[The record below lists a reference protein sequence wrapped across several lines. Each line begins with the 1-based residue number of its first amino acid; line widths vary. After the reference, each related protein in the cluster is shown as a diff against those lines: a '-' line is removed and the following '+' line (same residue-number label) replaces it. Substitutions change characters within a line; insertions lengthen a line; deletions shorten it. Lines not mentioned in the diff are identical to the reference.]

1 MCRPA
6 LPCRPFMS
14 LFALC
19 RHGKSSC
26 QWAPPLSRLHSA
38 AGALKSSKAF
48 ATTFP
53 YGLTG
58 PGATDASYT
67 AALDLSK
74 PLLLRGSGDF
84 MAAARA
90 DARVRLRL
98 RKNSRASAEVEAS
111 VRQHLA
117 SATALSEDF
126 KLSSEVHDR
135 EETRAALE
143 GSCRQ
148 TGQLSLLLGGK
159 SVGKSLLLGELAQR
173 KDIVG
178 AGGALRAVL
187 YIDARVFGMDL
198 AAGLL
203 EALDDE
209 IVEVSR
215 SGYMYGARRTQ
226 AERRGRVTARSRSP
240 ALPVLNKV
248 TLKGSLGALGLEGEA
263 ALGAS
268 PGASLTIM
276 QRNLAMLTRVVAAY
290 NDKGLYLCLIVDEA
304 NLTFPMP
311 PAPSAAAAATPLPP
325 EEQRTLL
332 DTKLLLEGLV
342 QLTKQA
348 NAMNV
353 LLVSSEYAYPYRLR
367 HGSFFTTSNLSD
379 IFIASEVPPASMR
392 ELLQVKWGLGPRLSD
407 VLLAY
412 CGGHAHMAARA
423 LHKLS
428 GRLDTFR
435 VEELAPDGAGAAIAR
450 CLEEEEH
457 QGMRQVLADL
467 ASRGFAPVAHE
478 GSACAQALARAN
490 LGGLVSASA
499 TALGLPA
506 EARGGAELG
515 LVAASH
521 FTRHLIAK
529 ALHNSRPPTP
539 CQCCHQVSR
548 PSFCLCVM
556 G

>member
-1 MCRPA
+1 
-6 LPCRPFMS
+6 MS
-14 LFALC
+14 RLFA
-19 RHGKSSC
+19 S
-26 QWAPPLSRLHSA
+26 
-38 AGALKSSKAF
+38 AGALKGPKAF

-58 PGATDASYT
+58 PGASDAFYT
-67 AALDLSK
+67 AALDLSQ

-90 DARVRLRL
+90 DARVRLQL
-98 RKNSRASAEVEAS
+98 RRNSRASAEVEAS
-111 VRQHLA
+111 VREHLA
-117 SATALSEDF
+117 SAAALSEDF
-126 KLSSEVHDR
+126 KLSGEVHDR

-143 GSCRQ
+143 GSFKQ

-187 YIDARVFGMDL
+187 YIDARVFGIDL
-198 AAGLL
+198 SSGLL
-203 EALDDE
+203 EALDEE
-209 IVEVSR
+209 ILEVVR
-215 SGYMYGARRTQ
+215 SGLLYGARRTQ
-226 AERRGRVTARSRSP
+226 AELRGGVTARNRSL
-240 ALPVLNKV
+240 ALPVLNRV
-248 TLKGSLGALGLEGEA
+248 TLKGSLGAVSLEGEA
-263 ALGAS
+263 ALSAS
-268 PGASLTIM
+268 PGTPLTVM

-290 NDKGLYLCLIVDEA
+290 NTKGLYLCLIVDEA

-311 PAPSAAAAATPLPP
+311 PAPSAAATTTLLPP
-325 EEQRTLL
+325 EEQRALL

-348 NAMNV
+348 NAINV

-392 ELLQVKWGLGPRLSD
+392 QLLQGKWGLGPRLSD

-412 CGGHAHMAARA
+412 CG
-423 LHKLS
+423 KLS

-435 VEELAPDGAGAAIAR
+435 VEELAPDGAGGAIAR
-450 CLEEEEH
+450 CLEEGEH

-506 EARGGAELG
+506 GARGGAELG
-515 LVAASH
+515 VVAASH
-521 FTRHLIAK
+521 FMRHLIAK
-529 ALHNSRPPTP
+529 ALHNSKPPLPARATGP
-539 CQCCHQVSR
+539 H
-548 PSFCLCVM
+548 
-556 G
+556 